1 MIRSGLVQ
9 LYKRETVCL
18 DFLKAVPLQHC
29 TKFFVLA
36 ISFLHLVQ
44 RHHHCDGRT
53 RPSLAESTIDAVGSL
68 RNQRSF
74 AFPHGVSHH
83 YLNLSTAP
91 SSNSSREQSRL
102 PQTLSLRRGWSMR
115 VKIFIVTFWSERH
128 AYHRVHFPNENPT
141 WRHNWICATR
151 FDNGWDTTVSIE
163 WAYHVTT
170 SFLSSKNVRKHSL
183 LYTGRSTPGLCWSA
197 LDTDR
202 CC

>member
-1 MIRSGLVQ
+1 
-9 LYKRETVCL
+9 
-18 DFLKAVPLQHC
+18 
-29 TKFFVLA
+29 
-36 ISFLHLVQ
+36 
-44 RHHHCDGRT
+44 
-53 RPSLAESTIDAVGSL
+53 
-68 RNQRSF
+68 
-74 AFPHGVSHH
+74 
-83 YLNLSTAP
+83 
-91 SSNSSREQSRL
+91 
-102 PQTLSLRRGWSMR
+102 MR

-202 CC
+202 CCWQSQVPNRYQTIDTHVYSKQQFIARWKKSILKTLNNNICCHFRNTFWNSQSQSLLRTVH